1 MTKLNPK
8 QGILRVLERLEEI
21 NKAISECEER
31 LSKLKPIDFYQN
43 EMSEILKQILKNQQ
57 KVSKTLNYVVK
68 YVKNK
73 EKI

>member
-1 MTKLNPK
+1 MAKLNPK

-21 NKAISECEER
+21 NTTINECEVR
-31 LSKLKPIDFYQN
+31 LNKLKPIDFYQN
-43 EMSEILKQILKNQQ
+43 EVSEILKQILKNQH

-73 EKI
+73 EKF